1 MSLAANRKLRCLVV
15 DDSTI
20 FRKVVRDVLN
30 EHPET
35 EVIGVAPDGIAAIDR
50 IRELKPDLLT
60 LDIEMP
66 NLDGLGVLR
75 KIKELNLPTDAIMLS
90 AFTAQ
95 GAKTTTS
102 ALGLGA
108 FDFILKP
115 SSSNP
120 QESVNQLKQD
130 LLPKI
135 DAFLQ
140 KIRTAGQ
147 VKSAV
152 RSPKATAT
160 QAPVQI
166 SDSNESLCRPSA
178 IVIGVSTGGPQALTQ
193 VIPLL
198 PETLSVP
205 VVVVQHMPPLFTK
218 SLAEDLDS
226 RSKLSVYEAQNG
238 QRIEAGGVYIA
249 PGGNHLKI
257 GGTLT
262 APIALLTEDPPER
275 NCRPAV
281 DYLFRSAAQMYGPRT
296 LGIVMTGMGDDGTIG
311 SRAIRDAGGSIVA
324 QDESSC
330 VVYGMPQSIVK
341 NHLANKVVS
350 LQQIASLITNSVRN
364 RSQVLA

>member
-1 MSLAANRKLRCLVV
+1 MSLTANRKLRCLVV

-30 EHPET
+30 EHPEI
-35 EVIGVAPDGIAAIDR
+35 EVVGVAPDGMAAVDR
-50 IRELKPDLLT
+50 IRDLKPDLLT

-95 GAKTTTS
+95 GAKTTTT

-120 QESVNQLKQD
+120 QESVNQLKRD
-130 LLPKI
+130 LIPKV

-140 KIRTAGQ
+140 KKRYTKPAPSLPTKPQ
-147 VKSAV
+147 APQKSTV
-152 RSPKATAT
+152 SVSPK
-160 QAPVQI
+160 
-166 SDSNESLCRPSA
+166 ESLCRPSV

-193 VIPLL
+193 VIPML

-205 VVVVQHMPPLFTK
+205 VVIVQHMPPLFTK
-218 SLAEDLDS
+218 SLAEDLDN
-226 RSKLSVYEAQNG
+226 RSKLSVYEAQSG

-249 PGGNHLKI
+249 PGGNHLKL

-262 APIALLTEDPPER
+262 GPIALLTEDPPER

-281 DYLFRSAAQMYGPRT
+281 DYLFRSAAKMYGQRT
-296 LGIVMTGMGDDGTIG
+296 LGIVMTGMGDDGTNG
-311 SRAIRDAGGSIVA
+311 SRAIREVGGSIVA

-330 VVYGMPQSIVK
+330 VVYGMPQSVV
-341 NHLANKVVS
+341 NNNLANKVVP

-364 RSQVLA
+364 RSKVLA